1 MEKFC
6 RECGTEL
13 AVKELENEGLV
24 PFCGKCGQYRFPM
37 FNAAVSMIVI
47 NKSNGKILL
56 IQQYGK
62 NRNILVAGYVNR
74 GEELEHAAAREI
86 KEETGMTVT
95 SLKFNKTGFYEPSNT
110 LMCNFA
116 AFVEDDSELHTNGE
130 IDRYGWYDP
139 EDARKNVVQNSL
151 ASMFLNNW
159 LDKNAGQDGGL
170 RLA

>member
-13 AVKELENEGLV
+13 AVKELENEGFV

-47 NKSNGKILL
+47 NKANGKILL

-130 IDRYGWYDP
+130 IDRFSWYDP

-159 LDKNAGQDGGL
+159 LDKNAG
-170 RLA
+170 